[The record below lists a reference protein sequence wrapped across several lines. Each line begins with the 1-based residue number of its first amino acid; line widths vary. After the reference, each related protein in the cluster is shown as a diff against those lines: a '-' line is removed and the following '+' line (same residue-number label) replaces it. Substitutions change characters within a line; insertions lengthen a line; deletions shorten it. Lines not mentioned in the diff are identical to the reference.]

1 MSVSNELTDAVMSLM
16 DSFAV
21 QREAA
26 KGFRAQLITDG
37 WSPESAEQIAKVL
50 LMEMIQSAFHPMAG
64 GES

>member
-1 MSVSNELTDAVMSLM
+1 MNVSNELTDAVMSLM
-16 DSFAV
+16 DGFAV

-37 WSPESAEQIAKVL
+37 WSAESAEQIAKVF
-50 LMEMIQSAFHPMAG
+50 LMEMIQSAFHPMGG